1 MPDKEDK
8 GWETEERLTLNVCK
22 MLVFINAGG
31 VCSDR
36 TACRGEKN
44 LFTVVNINDYTHTQP
59 EGI

>member
-22 MLVFINAGG
+22 MLVFINTGE

-36 TACRGEKN
+36 TACRGKKK
-44 LFTVVNINDYTHTQP
+44 LFTVVNINDYTHTHP
-59 EGI
+59 AGI